1 LEKNKTGGDPMKKVL
16 SVLLAVLFSILP
28 VLALA
33 TGITA
38 EGTYTDGI
46 YQGEA
51 EGFAGALKVE
61 VTIEGGAI
69 KNVKLLE
76 TADTEAI
83 YTQAVENVIPA
94 IVAANT
100 VTGIDVQSGATFSST
115 GIIAAVANALAQA
128 GATVTLPEAKEE
140 EAAGKEPS
148 KVGSGTVYM
157 GFGSVPNFRV
167 GPGKDPTETQVY
179 SFNVTMASVLFDE
192 EGRILDL
199 NVDIYEISTP
209 NYDGA
214 SMPHFSGWPGKEGYN
229 VFDHE
234 KEAVTGVS
242 ENSEDSV
249 KAEVNGWLTKRER
262 GDSYSMNPQNEWY
275 KQMDTYEAMFTGWT
289 VQEIRDWY
297 GKYTSTRNG
306 RPIKLTSENEDD
318 IKALAAMS
326 EEDKA
331 VLADVTSQATMSLS
345 DAHGLILEAI
355 EEAYANRQPS
365 LTVGE

>member
-1 LEKNKTGGDPMKKVL
+1 MKKVL
-16 SVLLAVLFSILP
+16 SVLLAVLLCTLP
-28 VLALA
+28 VLAMA

-38 EGTYTDGI
+38 EGAYTDGV
-46 YQGEA
+46 YVGEA
-51 EGFAGALKVE
+51 EGFAGPLKVE
-61 VTIEGGAI
+61 VTIEGGALKGI
-69 KNVKLLE
+69 KLLE

-83 YTQAVENVIPA
+83 YTLAVESVIPA
-94 IVAANT
+94 IIAANT
-100 VTGIDVQSGATFSST
+100 VTGVDVKSGATYSSM
-115 GIIAAVANALAQA
+115 GIITAVADALEQA
-128 GATVTLPEAKEE
+128 GAVVTLPVEE
-140 EAAGKEPS
+140 EETVAAEPT
-148 KVGSGTVYM
+148 KVEAGTVYL
-157 GFGSVPNFRV
+157 GFGSVPNFRK
-167 GPGKDPTETQVY
+167 GPGKDPTDTQVY

-192 EGRILDL
+192 DGRILDM
-199 NVDIYEISTP
+199 NVDIYEVSTP

-242 ENSEDSV
+242 ENTEDLA
-249 KAEVNGWLTKRER
+249 KAEINGWQTKRER
-262 GDSYSMNPQNEWY
+262 GETYHMNPQNEWY
-275 KQMDTYEAMFTGWT
+275 KQMNAYEAMFTGYT
-289 VQEIRDWY
+289 VQEIRDWF

-318 IKALAAMS
+318 VKALAAMS

-345 DAHGLILEAI
+345 DAHGFILEAI
-355 EEAYANRQPS
+355 EEAYANRQPA

>member
-1 LEKNKTGGDPMKKVL
+1 MKKVL
-16 SVLLAVLFSILP
+16 SILLAVIFCALP
-28 VLALA
+28 VLAMA

-38 EGTYTDGI
+38 EGTYTDGA
-46 YQGEA
+46 YVGEA
-51 EGFAGALKVE
+51 EGFAGPLKVE
-61 VTIEGGAI
+61 VTIEGGKI
-69 KNVKLLE
+69 KEIKLLE
-76 TADTEAI
+76 TADTEGI
-83 YTQAVENVIPA
+83 YTQAVDSVIPA

-100 VTGIDVQSGATFSST
+100 VTGVDVQSGATFSST
-115 GIIAAVANALAQA
+115 GILAAVANALGQA

-140 EAAGKEPS
+140 AVVKEPS
-148 KVGSGTVYM
+148 KAAAGTVYM

-192 EGRILDL
+192 EGRILDMT
-199 NVDIYEISTP
+199 VDIYEVSTP

-242 ENSEDSV
+242 ENTDDSV
-249 KAEVNGWLTKRER
+249 KAEVNGWQTKRER
-262 GDSYSMNPQNEWY
+262 GETYHMNPQNEWF
-275 KQMDTYEAMFTGWT
+275 KQMDAYEAYFTGKT
-289 VQEIRDWY
+289 VQEIRDWFS
-297 GKYTSTRNG
+297 KYTSTRNG

-345 DAHGLILEAI
+345 DAHGFILEAI
-355 EEAYANRQPS
+355 EEAYANRQPA
-365 LTVGE
+365 LTIGE

>member
-1 LEKNKTGGDPMKKVL
+1 MKKVL
-16 SVLLAVLFSILP
+16 SVLLAVLFITLP
-28 VLALA
+28 VLAMA
-33 TGITA
+33 TGIVA
-38 EGTYTDGI
+38 EGTYKDGV
-46 YQGEA
+46 YTGEG
-51 EGFAGALKVE
+51 EGISGPLKVE
-61 VTIEGGAI
+61 VTIEGGVI
-69 KNVKLLE
+69 KDIKLLE
-76 TADTEAI
+76 TTDTEDV
-83 YTQAVENVIPA
+83 YTEAMDAVFPA
-94 IVAANT
+94 IIAANT
-100 VTGIDVQSGATFSST
+100 VTGVDVKSGATISST
-115 GIIAAVANALAQA
+115 GMLTAVANALAQA

-140 EAAGKEPS
+140 AVTVQEPS
-148 KVGSGTVYM
+148 KAGSGTVYM

-167 GPGKDPTETQVY
+167 GPGKDPTETPVY

-199 NVDIYEISTP
+199 NVDIYEIATP

-242 ENSEDSV
+242 ENTEDSV

-262 GDSYSMNPQNEWY
+262 GDTYEMNPQNEWY
-275 KQMDTYEAMFTGWT
+275 KQMDAYEAMFTGMT
-289 VQEIRDWY
+289 VQEIRDWF

-306 RPIKLTSENEDD
+306 RPIKLNSENEDD

-331 VLADVTSQATMSLS
+331 VLADVTSQATISLS

-355 EEAYANRQPS
+355 EEAYANRKAS
-365 LTVGE
+365 LTIGE